1 MRTRELLAL
10 ASSVS
15 LFAAVA
21 LAGTASAQST
31 PNQSSGT
38 TSGPAAGGPATMGSS
53 SGSSV
58 ETKHQSEAVGT
69 QSRSV
74 RPEDS
79 GGQSGSSQPPQGPE
93 AGPSDDKTGKEK
105 Q

>member
-1 MRTRELLAL
+1 
-10 ASSVS
+10 
-15 LFAAVA
+15 
-21 LAGTASAQST
+21 
-31 PNQSSGT
+31 
-38 TSGPAAGGPATMGSS
+38 MGSS

-79 GGQSGSSQPPQGPE
+79 AGQSGSSQPPQGPAVGQPAKPGSE
-93 AGPSDDKTGKEK
+93 AGPSDNKTGKEK